1 MSHAGAGIRAAALRA
16 VVIWPIMVGMP
27 APRHSRVTLVDLVAL
42 AARLN
47 HDEQRPR
54 GELVARDRAIA
65 AELVSMGADAPADDA
80 ARLAWW
86 MAKAQDAEAE
96 ETADQVSGALSLAG
110 VGLAA
115 LGLLLGAGVALG
127 VFYYDGQQPV
137 NVVAA
142 LGVFVFL
149 QAGTLLLAV
158 LAALPAKS
166 LVRLPGLGAVQDV
179 LRRLSPGRLAFVFAR
194 FMPQELREALALAV
208 GRSGAHRR
216 VYGRVQLWA
225 VLRWS
230 QLFAFS
236 FNLSAVAVFVAL
248 VLFTD
253 LAFGW
258 STTLSIEPVSFH
270 RLTSVVSLPW
280 SATGHAVP
288 GLELVE
294 RSRYY
299 RGQGFDPVERGA
311 WWPFVLLAMLVY
323 GLLPRLVALVW
334 TQAALGKAT
343 RRALLATPGVSA
355 VLHRLDR
362 PGASAVEAQHEGD
375 KGAEH
380 WPASGVGD
388 RPIVIDWSRAAGSA
402 GRARAVL
409 GVEVDALL
417 PAGGARTPGED
428 AALLEQVGRDV
439 ADAGSPRGVVLM
451 VKRWEPPMLETL
463 EFLKAL
469 RLAVGDAVP
478 VWVCPLAE
486 DAEGRRVSDDP
497 EHLAQWVRRLRTL
510 GDPWLRVD
518 SAEEGGEHDAG

>member
-1 MSHAGAGIRAAALRA
+1 
-16 VVIWPIMVGMP
+16 MVGMP
-27 APRHSRVTLVDLVAL
+27 APRPSRVTLVDLVAL

-47 HDEQRPR
+47 HDEQRPS
-54 GELVARDRAIA
+54 GELVARDRALA
-65 AELVSMGADAPADDA
+65 AELAALKADAPVDDT

-86 MAKAQDAEAE
+86 MGRAEDVQADE
-96 ETADQVSGALSLAG
+96 SADQVRGALSLAG
-110 VGLAA
+110 VGLVA
-115 LGLLLGAGVALG
+115 LGLVLGAGVALG

-149 QAGTLLLAV
+149 QAGTLLLAC
-158 LAALPAKS
+158 LAALPARS
-166 LVRLPGLGAVQDV
+166 LAQVPGLGAVQDV
-179 LRRLSPGRLAFVFAR
+179 LRRASPGRLAFVFAR
-194 FMPQELREALALAV
+194 FMPQELREALASAV

-230 QLFAFS
+230 QLFAFA
-236 FNLSAVAVFVAL
+236 FNLAAAAVFVAL

-258 STTLSIEPVSFH
+258 STTLSIEHGAFH
-270 RLTSVVSLPW
+270 RLTSAVSLPW
-280 SATGHAVP
+280 SATGYAVP

-299 RGQGFDPVERGA
+299 RGQPFDPVERGA

-323 GLLPRLVALVW
+323 GLLPRGVALVW
-334 TQAALGKAT
+334 AHLALGRAT

-362 PGASAVEAQHEGD
+362 PGASTVESVGEG
-375 KGAEH
+375 GATAGQ

-388 RPIVIDWSRAAGSA
+388 RPAVIDWSRAAGSA

-409 GVEVDALL
+409 GVEVDTLL

-428 AALLEQVGRDV
+428 AALLEQVGRQV
-439 ADAGSPRGVVLM
+439 ADAGNASGVVLL

-469 RLAVGDAVP
+469 RLAVGERVP
-478 VWVCPLAE
+478 IWVCPLAE

-497 EHLAQWVRRLRTL
+497 EHLSQWVRRLRTL

-518 SAEEGGEHDAG
+518 GPEEGVEPDAG